1 MTNSEF
7 YEELYHKAHSLGV
20 MPELRKRVEKRFRDS
35 EERWDVTTAVNFTQE
50 ELDKIIRETKI
61 TID

>member
-1 MTNSEF
+1 
-7 YEELYHKAHSLGV
+7 

-35 EERWDVTTAVNFTQE
+35 EEKWDVTTAVNFTQE
-50 ELDKIIRETKI
+50 ELEKIIRETKI